1 MDQLNIE
8 VLASVAPRQ
17 CVVTRLLLPAT
28 ATVADAVA
36 AWQAQHPQHPAPASG
51 WSVGMAGRRV
61 VPAQPLQPND
71 QLSLCRPLQVD
82 PKTARRQR
90 FEAQGSRRA
99 GLFAPRRPGA
109 KPGY

>member
-36 AWQAQHPQHPAPASG
+36 AWQAQHPQHPAPANG

-99 GLFAPRRPGA
+99 GLFATRRPGA

>member
-1 MDQLNIE
+1 
-8 VLASVAPRQ
+8 AA
-17 CVVTRLLLPAT
+17 

-36 AWQAQHPQHPAPASG
+36 AWQAQHPPHPAPACG
-51 WSVGMAGRRV
+51 GSVAIAGRGVAR
-61 VPAQPLQPND
+61 AQPLQPHD
-71 QLSLCRPLQVD
+71 QLSLCRPLLVD

-99 GLFAPRRPGA
+99 GLFATRRPGA

>member
-1 MDQLNIE
+1 
-8 VLASVAPRQ
+8 
-17 CVVTRLLLPAT
+17 
-28 ATVADAVA
+28 
-36 AWQAQHPQHPAPASG
+36 
-51 WSVGMAGRRV
+51 MAGRRV

-99 GLFAPRRPGA
+99 GLFATRRPGA

>member
-1 MDQLNIE
+1 MDQLTIE

-17 CVVTRLLLPAT
+17 CVVTRLLLPTT

-99 GLFAPRRPGA
+99 GLFATRRPGA

>member
-1 MDQLNIE
+1 MDQLTIE

-36 AWQAQHPQHPAPASG
+36 AWQAQHPQHPAPANG

-99 GLFAPRRPGA
+99 GLFATRRPGA

>member
-1 MDQLNIE
+1 MHQLNIE

-28 ATVADAVA
+28 ATVVDAVA
-36 AWQAQHPQHPAPASG
+36 AWQAQHPQHPAPANG
-51 WSVGMAGRRV
+51 WSVGIAGRRV
-61 VPAQPLQPND
+61 APAQRLQPHD
-71 QLSLCRPLQVD
+71 QLSLCRPLLVD

-99 GLFAPRRPGA
+99 GLFATRRPGA

>member
-36 AWQAQHPQHPAPASG
+36 AWQAQHPQHPAPANG

-61 VPAQPLQPND
+61 EPAQPLQPND

-99 GLFAPRRPGA
+99 GLFATRRPGA

>member
-1 MDQLNIE
+1 MNPINIE
-8 VLASVAPRQ
+8 VLASVGPRQ
-17 CVVTRLLLPAT
+17 CVVTQLLLPAA
-28 ATVADAVA
+28 ATVADALA

-51 WSVGMAGRRV
+51 WSVGIAGRRV
-61 VPAQPLQPND
+61 ALAQPLQPHY
-71 QLSLCRPLQVD
+71 QLSLCRPLLVD

-99 GLFAPRRPGA
+99 GLFATRRPGA